1 MEIKTTQ
8 PTVIIQTP
16 VVESERQ
23 FTMPDP
29 THEPELANFMTNALV
44 RNLYSNPIFAF
55 IRESIQNSID
65 AMRVNNTL
73 DKGLYIHIPS
83 KDNPKLFISDY
94 GPGISKETFDTTYG
108 QLGFSSK
115 RNDNSLNG
123 GYGIGR
129 LTILA
134 ASEQGFITTI
144 NNGFKYV
151 YFLSLRDNYTY
162 QLLSQ
167 SPCSEPTGT
176 TVEIVLDIVKNPSL
190 IDSIVFYVYALTA
203 FLDCPVTSNL
213 HRVAEINS
221 FCRSSFKTYSIPDT
235 DISYKIKYQP
245 YPSTVNEEITPPE
258 RDYRRLFSENK
269 YKIAIQIGDITY
281 YNLLEEPA
289 SQPINF
295 YKDPKNILASKPQL
309 NYVKLRGLGYR
320 YITDLIDKDIHSA
333 SFNRTSTQEFIA
345 KVNYNSVK
353 EVRADSLD
361 CNIVVIKIPPN
372 YIQLSTNRDSW
383 PSTEKDKINSLI
395 ISVFSHLSSCQNKHL
410 AELYKPETI
419 NPFLNQLIQYN
430 KQFEYNSCF
439 ISLSYKC
446 GTNIEPSYCLSI
458 SQSSTDFSQYGEYNL
473 YLPST
478 VDIKQATERDI
489 YELTNL
495 YTIPIPYEFIDYY
508 SAIVAKLEEKNKTA
522 NLDIYPKYSVL
533 LPTDLLTTN
542 EKYKYLS
549 EVYATAK
556 LLKEKT
562 RHRTNPLYTKDDL
575 SDDWYYFN
583 MPNGFFST
591 VNQLKNKE
599 ISNLFSKLA
608 DLTSVKLFMNSNII
622 FYSIGKD
629 VQSELLLDNKVS
641 FIKGLL
647 ESLPKDKPTIL
658 IPLGPLADEVKKTL
672 QNKLKELP
680 FFSLHPSLSFITVT
694 SEQFQTAQLNSTT
707 NKKEQKASQTNNLK
721 KIINNK
727 GIRQFIPSVSLV
739 PRSVS
744 SIYDYTEVCTA
755 IPNESEVKYFM
766 IAGHPGNIPS
776 RAINLTN
783 LQLIAPFIPKERL
796 YLVTPTASDFLKT
809 QDNWIEVESLY
820 KQVIISMFKRYKEL
834 FESLNYGISVN
845 FFTETHTSDA
855 FNDCSSFK
863 SCTYIW
869 YIMQTAYKRLKSR
882 PLKLLIELMDPDYIR
897 ALRRA
902 VLEEYED
909 EALKEL
915 VKLLDSEYLE
925 KVKEAKLN
933 NSPAE
938 YLTSLINYKEE
949 VINQQNRNP
958 RTSIIQWL
966 LSTSSYLIDAWSIQI
981 DNNEERLK
989 QRHDLALISGLTD
1002 VYPRTLDYNRAVCPL
1017 YKLLF
1022 DNYPLLRWVFPI
1034 LEASNRSR
1042 GSWSWSF
1049 LDMYPLDEILT
1060 YMESI

>member
-190 IDSIVFYVYALTA
+190 INSIVFYVYALTA
-203 FLDCPVTSNL
+203 FLDCPVNSNL
-213 HRVAEINS
+213 QKVADVNS

-245 YPSTVNEEITPPE
+245 YPSTVSDELTPPKKE
-258 RDYRRLFSENK
+258 RGEFLTFLSENN
-269 YKIAIQIGDITY
+269 YKVALQIGDIIY
-281 YNLLEEPA
+281 YNLIENEVR
-289 SQPINF
+289 SHPINF
-295 YKDPKNILASKPQL
+295 YKDPENILASKPHL
-309 NYVKLRGLGYR
+309 NYAKLRGLGYKN
-320 YITDLIDKDIHSA
+320 ITDLIDFEIHSA
-333 SFNRTSTQEFIA
+333 SIDRTSTLEFVANINHFFKESYRA
-345 KVNYNSVK
+345 NSS
-353 EVRADSLD
+353 DST
-361 CNIVVIKIPPN
+361 IVVIKVPPN
-372 YIQLSTNRDSW
+372 YIQLSTNRDFW
-383 PSTEKDKINSLI
+383 PSTEKDKIDSLI
-395 ISVFSHLSSCQNKHL
+395 ISVFSHLSSCQNQHL

-419 NPFLNQLIQYN
+419 YPFLNQLIQYN
-430 KQFEYNSCF
+430 KQFECDSCF
-439 ISLSYKC
+439 ISFSYNWDKYR
-446 GTNIEPSYCLSI
+446 EPSYCLSI
-458 SQSSTDFSQYGEYNL
+458 SQSSTNFSQSGAPDL
-473 YLPST
+473 YLPPT
-478 VDIKQATERDI
+478 VDIKQAKADDI
-489 YELTNL
+489 YRLVELSTL
-495 YTIPIPYEFIDYY
+495 SIPYEFINYFLR
-508 SAIVAKLEEKNKTA
+508 IVVKVWSENQEK
-522 NLDIYPKYSVL
+522 DFSIYEIHSVL

-608 DLTSVKLFMNSNII
+608 DLTSVKVFMNSNII
-622 FYSIGKD
+622 FYSTDKD
-629 VQSELLLDNKVS
+629 VQIELLSDNKVS

-658 IPLGPLADEVKKTL
+658 IPLANKFKEVI
-672 QNKLKELP
+672 QNKLKDLP
-680 FFSLHPSLSFITVT
+680 FFSLHQNLSFITVT
-694 SEQFQTAQLNSTT
+694 PEQFKTT
-707 NKKEQKASQTNNLK
+707 KQDSLTDKKEQKTYQTNNLK
-721 KIINNK
+721 KIINSK
-727 GIRQFIPSVSLV
+727 CIRQFISSVSLV

-744 SIYDYTEVCTA
+744 SIYDYTEVCTS

-776 RAINLTN
+776 NAINITN

-796 YLVTPTASDFLKT
+796 YLVTPAASDFLKT
-809 QDNWIEVESLY
+809 QDNWVEVESLY
-820 KQVIISMFKRYKEL
+820 KQVLICMFKRYKEL
-834 FESLNYGISVN
+834 FESLNYKVSNN
-845 FFTETHTSDA
+845 FFTEKHTSNVFKD
-855 FNDCSSFK
+855 DSSFN

-869 YIMQTAYKRLKSR
+869 YIMQKAYTKIKSR
-882 PLKLLIELMDPDYIR
+882 PLKLLIELMEPDYIR

-902 VLEEYED
+902 VLEETED
-909 EALKEL
+909 KTLREL
-915 VKLLDSEYLE
+915 VGLIDPEYLE
-925 KVKEAKLN
+925 KVQEAELN

-938 YLTSLINYKEE
+938 YLTSLIDYNEE
-949 VINQQNRNP
+949 VINQQNKTP
-958 RTSIIQWL
+958 RTSIIQWFL
-966 LSTSSYLIDAWSIQI
+966 YTNAYLEHKWDIQI
-981 DNNEERLK
+981 DNNGERLK
-989 QRHDLALISGLTD
+989 QSYELAIISGLTD
-1002 VYPRTLDYNRAVCPL
+1002 LYRKNLDYDRVVCPL

-1034 LEASNRSR
+1034 LEASRS
-1042 GSWSWSF
+1042 SFSF
-1049 LDMYPLDEILT
+1049 LDMYPLDEILS